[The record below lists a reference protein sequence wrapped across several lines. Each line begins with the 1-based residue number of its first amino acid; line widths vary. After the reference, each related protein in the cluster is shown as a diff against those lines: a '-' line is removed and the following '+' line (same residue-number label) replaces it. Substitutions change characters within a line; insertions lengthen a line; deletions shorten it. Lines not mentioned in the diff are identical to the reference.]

1 MREALFSFR
10 RLIWLM
16 PAVFAVHIVEEY
28 GAGFPGWV
36 SAMFGQPMTPDTFLL
51 NNAAFMVI
59 LLGLTAWA
67 SARPSALSAF
77 LLLCWASGNLFWNF
91 VFHLAT
97 TAIFDR
103 FSPGLITA
111 TLLYLPVSVAVAWSA
126 LAQRVLPTAA
136 FVAASAIGA
145 ALMLGVIWGGL
156 YHFAT

>member
-1 MREALFSFR
+1 MMKDMYSFR

-36 SAMFGQPMTPDTFLL
+36 SSMFGQPMAAQTFLV

-59 LLGLTAWA
+59 LLGLTIWA
-67 SARPSALSAF
+67 AARPSALSAF
-77 LLLCWASGNLFWNF
+77 FLLCWASGNLFWNF

-103 FSPGLITA
+103 FSPGLVTA
-111 TLLYLPVSVAVAWSA
+111 TLLYLPVSVVVAWAA
-126 LAQRVLPTAA
+126 LAQRVVPVAA
-136 FVAASAIGA
+136 FATATAVGA
-145 ALMLGVIWGGL
+145 ALMLLVIWGGL
-156 YHFAT
+156 YHFVT